1 MVIKTVADAIEI
13 HKKMMQNEGRYNSR
27 YRSCLKKVLPFFGKL
42 NIYKIPKY
50 VVDEYYRE
58 QCSKRGVK
66 KQTISREI
74 AIINA
79 SFGLCFDLEYITTN
93 PRKIEANY
101 KSGIRTAWLNNSE
114 IKKLLNSTRL
124 KRNPQVE
131 KACKI
136 ALTTTA
142 RKDAIVNLR
151 VEQICW
157 DEGERGLI
165 NFNASDM
172 KNKAK
177 PRAIV
182 PVPKSIE
189 KMLRKCCEES
199 KQGWVLQTRRGN
211 KIADPL
217 YVLKKCVQD
226 TNLNEHVCFHT
237 LRHTG
242 AVHMAKNNV
251 PLLELSRYMGHTKV
265 DVTERV
271 YAKFYPD
278 FMQKSS
284 EVAGDL
290 INVD

>member
-1 MVIKTVADAIEI
+1 
-13 HKKMMQNEGRYNSR
+13 
-27 YRSCLKKVLPFFGKL
+27 LKS
-42 NIYKIPKY
+42 N
-50 VVDEYYRE
+50 
-58 QCSKRGVK
+58 
-66 KQTISREI
+66 
-74 AIINA
+74 
-79 SFGLCFDLEYITTN
+79 
-93 PRKIEANY
+93 
-101 KSGIRTAWLNNSE
+101 
-114 IKKLLNSTRL
+114 RL
-124 KRNPQVE
+124 KRNPHIE

-142 RKDAIVNLR
+142 RKEAIVNLR
-151 VEQICW
+151 VEQVHW
-157 DEGERGLI
+157 NEGERGLI
-165 NFNASDM
+165 DFNHDGM

-189 KMLRKCCEES
+189 QMLRKCCEES

-217 YVLKKCVQD
+217 YVLKKCVED
-226 TNLNEHVCFHT
+226 IGLNKEICFHT

-265 DVTERV
+265 DVTEKV

-290 INVD
+290 IRD